1 MLSVFQQVFG
11 DVPAARWREWGRDRQ
26 QRGRHLRQHQPQ
38 AQAVCLQVKHIKST
52 KHEHDETE
60 GVVEF
65 ATTAL
70 DLLHLVKSLPSE
82 SAFPLSS
89 SGSNFKSFTRN
100 VLSPLSPLHYFHIIV
115 KYSSWCFVYSYIQ
128 NLQIVISRPNHL
140 MQEQRRGLG
149 GRDHCGQ
156 QQERSSPQVVVDVV
170 AVVVVAVVVLVVV
183 LLLSLSLLLLL
194 FL

>member
-26 QRGRHLRQHQPQ
+26 QRRRHLRQHQPQ

-60 GVVEF
+60 AVVEF

-82 SAFPLSS
+82 SAFPLSRS
-89 SGSNFKSFTRN
+89 ESNFKSFTRL

-115 KYSSWCFVYSYIQ
+115 KYSSWCFIIHIFKIYKSSYRD
-128 NLQIVISRPNHL
+128 QITWCRSKDGDWVVGTTVGNNKKGVHL
-140 MQEQRRGLG
+140 R
-149 GRDHCGQ
+149 
-156 QQERSSPQVVVDVV
+156 
-170 AVVVVAVVVLVVV
+170 
-183 LLLSLSLLLLL
+183 
-194 FL
+194 